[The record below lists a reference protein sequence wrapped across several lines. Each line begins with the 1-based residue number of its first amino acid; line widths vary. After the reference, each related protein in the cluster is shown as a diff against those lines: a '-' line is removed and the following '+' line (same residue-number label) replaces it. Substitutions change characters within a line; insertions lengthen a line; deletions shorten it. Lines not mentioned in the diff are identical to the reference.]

1 MIEVRTTEPY
11 RNEVLRFVTPR
22 ANLQGVNKDFAF
34 FGYYK
39 NDEIKGGTIFSHY
52 DGHNIWMHLALDDPR
67 IMRRTFAK
75 QVFEYCFYTCKCVRV
90 TAMTKIDNV
99 RCIKL
104 IESAGFKQEGIVR
117 KVIREGMKFHNAVLY
132 GLLRNEC
139 KYL

>member
-1 MIEVRTTEPY
+1 MIEVKTTEPY
-11 RNEVLRFVTPR
+11 RNEVLKFVTPR

-90 TAMTKIDNV
+90 TAMTKPSNT
-99 RCIKL
+99 RCRRL
-104 IESAGFKQEGIVR
+104 IESAGFKQEGVVR
-117 KVIREGMKFHNAVLY
+117 KVIREGMKYHNAVLY